1 MSLAPR
7 NTGTTARRSIAARGV
22 AVLSAAFL
30 VGVSAVVIASP
41 AHAAPFTEGDFQFD
55 STSATEATVTG
66 YTGAATSIAI
76 PSTVSDGTNTYT
88 VTVIGDSAFNGKGLT
103 SATIPDTVTS
113 IDYRAFGS
121 NSLTTIVIPDSV
133 TTIGGH
139 AFELNDLTSLVIPDS
154 VTSMGTY
161 AFQWNDLTS
170 VTLGHGLLN
179 VPAGTFFG
187 SQLTTIDI
195 PSNITAIGNEAFF
208 NNAFTTLT
216 IPESVTSIGDS
227 AFSVMST
234 LTSVTLGRGLTSIGA
249 YAFASTGL
257 TTVSIPSSVTDI
269 GERAFDANGS
279 GMVSAVFQGAAPSTF
294 SPRGPG
300 VGSFGDVA
308 TTVYYSSAYAAD
320 FTPSPWNGYT
330 TALGATLTFALAGH
344 GAAIAPIVVI
354 PGITVPTPTDPAATD
369 YAFQGWFTTASGAAP
384 YDFTAP
390 MASDATAYARWAAT
404 GLAATGAEQ
413 GPAMIVGS
421 GVLLLGLALVIT
433 AAVTARR
440 RRAKAE

>member
-1 MSLAPR
+1 MSRSRPARDAHASSVRAPGRTLA
-7 NTGTTARRSIAARGV
+7 GLVAAALV
-22 AVLSAAFL
+22 AASAL
-30 VGVSAVVIASP
+30 VIATP
-41 AHAAPFTEGDFQFD
+41 AYAAAFTEGDFIYD
-55 STSATEATVTG
+55 STSPSTATVTG
-66 YTGAATSIAI
+66 YTGGPTATI
-76 PSTVSDGTNTYT
+76 PSTASDGTSTYT
-88 VTVIGDSAFNGKGLT
+88 VTAIGDSAFSGKSLT
-103 SATIPDTVTS
+103 GVTIPDTVTH
-113 IDYRAFGS
+113 IGNNAFG
-121 NSLTTIVIPDSV
+121 
-133 TTIGGH
+133 
-139 AFELNDLTSLVIPDS
+139 LNLLTSLVIPDS

-161 AFQWNDLTS
+161 AFQWNDLTT
-170 VTLGHGLLN
+170 VTLGHGLTSI
-179 VPAGTFFG
+179 PAGTFFG
-187 SQLTTIDI
+187 SALTSIAI
-195 PSNITAIGNEAFF
+195 PANITAIGDEAFF
-208 NNAFTTLT
+208 NNAFTSLT
-216 IPESVTSIGDS
+216 IPDSVTSIGDS
-227 AFSVMST
+227 AFSVIST
-234 LTSVTLGRGLTSIGA
+234 LTSLTLGKGLTSIGD

-257 TTVSIPSSVTDI
+257 TTVSIPASVTDI

-279 GMVSAVFQGAAPSTF
+279 GMASAVFQGAAPSTF

-354 PGITVPTPTDPAATD
+354 PGSTVPKPTDPAATD